1 MFSRKGKKKIEDIRF
16 NKGNM
21 IGKGTKK
28 KAFNVTNITID
39 PDKIILIESPYLS
52 TTGYY
57 LTKDEIMQILNNQEI
72 AHSLGY
78 APKLYGIEL
87 EKEKFSYLTGRVE
100 GEQICTLLDKGKMTI
115 EKQKMLLK
123 CYLELA
129 VKKEIYQ
136 EDTNCENIYFT
147 DTNLTIIDDITSI
160 PEYVYDNN
168 NKINNIVYFILDE
181 LNRFYYT
188 QDLPLKTFLYKWLK
202 DNANKIHRKEINE
215 NDELEYSID
224 SENIEEKDLPELAGN
239 EKDDFKEIVN
249 QYIVSTTGGRK
260 RQTKKQRKEKRR
272 TNKKKQNRRKK
283 TTRNNKK

>member
-1 MFSRKGKKKIEDIRF
+1 MLKRLLGEKIGKITFKKKGMIGQGTKKSAFDIFIKGKKSNE
-16 NKGNM
+16 M
-21 IGKGTKK
+21 
-28 KAFNVTNITID
+28 
-39 PDKIILIESPYLS
+39 ILIESPYLS
-52 TTGYY
+52 ATNSDMTE
-57 LTKDEIMQILNNQEI
+57 DEINEILDNQEK

-78 APKLYGIEL
+78 APKLYGRKL

-100 GEQICTLLDKGKMTI
+100 GEQICTLLDKGEMTKD
-115 EKQKMLLK
+115 KQKKLLE

-160 PEYVYDNN
+160 PDYVYDNN

-202 DNANKIHRKEINE
+202 DNANQEHRKEINE
-215 NDELEYSID
+215 NDEFEYSID

-249 QYIVSTTGGRK
+249 KYLTLTGGRK